1 MIADKGKMVDYLK
14 KESQVKN
21 DENILPGLEFALD
34 LLLGKYL
41 DLESTKVD
49 IEVSKVEVQI
59 KKNWNKRQRE

>member
-1 MIADKGKMVDYLK
+1 MIADKGMMVDQLK
-14 KESQVKN
+14 KESQVKH

-49 IEVSKVEVQI
+49 IEVSRVEVQI
-59 KKNWNKRQRE
+59 ENNWNTRQRE